1 MENNKK
7 ANIMYFTK
15 GKGDRIYSLAC
26 RGFLFGEKAENCTQV
41 IPVFADRT
49 VADKIRDGYVM
60 VNGVTKDKGTYAF
73 VTGEMA
79 HITLPSEEKLLS
91 WLEKN
96 GNFYAPITFLRN
108 KFGDEF
114 VGVGILGN
122 SFYWY
127 ADYLGIIYG
136 DNIERLSLECE
147 SSTFKGCEVIKQYES
162 VGDYFTDCYLGLTQ
176 DELLSKFYRVPYEI
190 RGAVED
196 IKFYCDLMDE
206 VCSGSF
212 IREKKKG
219 NISFFD
225 INPSKEY
232 LSYFAEDYSAE
243 EIEEIVKIVNETNR
257 KAKEE
262 LDSAMKKGKLRMRK
276 FAADYVLID

>member
-1 MENNKK
+1 MKMHLVF
-7 ANIMYFTK
+7 AK
-15 GKGDRIYSLAC
+15 GEDGRIFSSV
-26 RGFLFGEKAENCTQV
+26 RREFLFGEETENGNKV

-73 VTGEMA
+73 ITGEMA
-79 HITLPSEEKLLS
+79 HITLPSEENLLS

-96 GNFYAPITFLRN
+96 GWFHAPVTFLRN

-122 SFYWY
+122 SFYRY
-127 ADYLGIIYG
+127 ADYLGIIDG

-162 VGDYFTDCYLGLTQ
+162 IGDYFTDCYLGLTQ
-176 DELLSKFYRVPYEI
+176 DELLSKFYRLPYEI
-190 RGAVED
+190 RGAIGD
-196 IKFYCDLMDE
+196 IKFYGDLMDE

-219 NISFFD
+219 NISFFN
-225 INPSKEY
+225 INPGKEP

-262 LDSAMKKGKLRMRK
+262 FDAAIRKGKLRMRK
-276 FAADYVLID
+276 FADCVYIE

>member
-1 MENNKK
+1 MKMHLLF
-7 ANIMYFTK
+7 AK
-15 GKGDRIYSLAC
+15 GEDGRISSLI
-26 RGFLFGEKAENCTQV
+26 RREFLFGEETENGNKV

-79 HITLPSEEKLLS
+79 NITLPSEEKLLS

-96 GNFYAPITFLRN
+96 GWFHAPVTFLRN

-127 ADYLGIIYG
+127 ADYLGIIDG

-206 VCSGSF
+206 VCSGSL
-212 IREKKKG
+212 ISAKKKG

-262 LDSAMKKGKLRMRK
+262 FDAAIRKGKLRMRK
-276 FAADYVLID
+276 FADYVYID